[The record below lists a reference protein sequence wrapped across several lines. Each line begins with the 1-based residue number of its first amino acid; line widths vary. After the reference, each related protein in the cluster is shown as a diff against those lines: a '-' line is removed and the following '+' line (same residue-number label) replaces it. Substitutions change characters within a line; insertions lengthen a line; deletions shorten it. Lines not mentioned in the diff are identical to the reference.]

1 MVRQELQISK
11 KFNCSQRD
19 NVAGEMER
27 QDSTDVKEIL
37 AMTAKPMD
45 TNRYS
50 NDKKLTSLE
59 TLNYITMY
67 LHMAKETNKFL
78 MSNGKSRHY

>member
-1 MVRQELQISK
+1 M
-11 KFNCSQRD
+11 
-19 NVAGEMER
+19 
-27 QDSTDVKEIL
+27 KEIL

-78 MSNGKSRHY
+78 MSNGKSRYY